1 VENLIV
7 QHSLPAHDTPAQVI
21 EVPAVTVPPIQ
32 TPPVVLTPEQTLCFI
47 AGSASA
53 AERERKRHRDM
64 TICGS
69 LDALDLVAGWIP
81 GVGQLLNVI
90 NAIACVCMFGPRGF
104 LALLEMID
112 LTGIVGAF
120 VPTCTLVGRSY
131 WKEH

>member
-1 VENLIV
+1 LENIIV
-7 QHSLPAHDTPAQVI
+7 QNTLPQHGTPAQVI
-21 EVPAVTVPPIQ
+21 DVPAVSVPPIQ
-32 TPPVVLTPEQTLCFI
+32 IPPVVLTPDQTLCYM
-47 AGSASA
+47 AGSAST

-64 TICGS
+64 TICGT
-69 LDALDLVAGWIP
+69 LDAFDLCLGWIP
-81 GVGQLLNVI
+81 VVGQLLNVI
-90 NAIACVCMFGPRGF
+90 NAIACVSMFGPKGF

>member
-1 VENLIV
+1 MENLLV
-7 QHSLPAHDTPAQVI
+7 QNSLPQHGTPVQAI

-32 TPPVVLTPEQTLCFI
+32 TPPVVLTPDQTLCYMV
-47 AGSASA
+47 GSASA

-104 LALLEMID
+104 FALLEIID
-112 LTGIVGAF
+112 VTGIVGAF